1 MKHVNILYYTSY
13 NYIKHDIDLLK
24 VLSLLIA
31 LGLKPNRVIS
41 KFPTVEYSIK
51 QICQDILFC

>member
-24 VLSLLIA
+24 VLSPLIA

-41 KFPTVEYSIK
+41 KLPTVEYSMK